1 VLRRDRKLEL
11 IGKVPLFAGCS
22 KRELARIAT
31 LADEIDIRA
40 GEALTREGRTGREF
54 CVLVS
59 GTADVQIG
67 KKKVR
72 TLRGG
77 DFFGEI
83 ALLLNVPRSATVTA
97 TTAVRVLVVE
107 RRAFRSLME
116 QMPSIQMK
124 VLEALA
130 ARLADESL

>member
-1 VLRRDRKLEL
+1 MLRRDRKLEL

-22 KRELARIAT
+22 KRELSRIAT
-31 LADEIDIRA
+31 LADEIDIRP

-83 ALLLNVPRSATVTA
+83 ALVLNAPRSATVTA

-130 ARLADESL
+130 MRLASESL